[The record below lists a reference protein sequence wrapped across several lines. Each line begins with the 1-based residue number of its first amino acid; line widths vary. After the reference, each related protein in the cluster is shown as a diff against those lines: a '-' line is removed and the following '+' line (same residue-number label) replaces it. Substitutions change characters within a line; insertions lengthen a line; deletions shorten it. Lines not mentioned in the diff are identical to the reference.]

1 MKRPM
6 TKPASKAAGGKRM
19 TDQKR
24 CVECRYCEL
33 RVDEKDGTRDYCT
46 LKKILLP
53 LNVCARM
60 ACDQI
65 ELPEA
70 TGYWGP

>member
-1 MKRPM
+1 MRKS
-6 TKPASKAAGGKRM
+6 ASKAGGGKRM
-19 TDQKR
+19 SPQKR

-60 ACDQI
+60 ACDKI
-65 ELPEA
+65 ELPDA
-70 TGYWGP
+70 GGGWDP